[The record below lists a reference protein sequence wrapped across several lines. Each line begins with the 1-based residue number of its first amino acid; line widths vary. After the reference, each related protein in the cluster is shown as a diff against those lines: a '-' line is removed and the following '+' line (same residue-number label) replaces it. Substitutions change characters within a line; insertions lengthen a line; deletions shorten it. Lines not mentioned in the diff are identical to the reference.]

1 MFDACLILYF
11 SQHYYYLLFL
21 TVSHIYNCL
30 INDYYE
36 HGEQKKKEFN
46 LTNFNLFYKL
56 FCLLRIPP
64 RIYLTP
70 PGEVILKTK

>member
-1 MFDACLILYF
+1 MFDASLYF
-11 SQHYYYLLFL
+11 SQNYYYLLLFL

-56 FCLLRIPP
+56 FCLLRI
-64 RIYLTP
+64 YFTP